1 MIGNHVSLEPLV
13 TIKHGKQLFEANQ
26 LPGGKKNW
34 EYLPYG
40 PFDTEKN
47 YFVWLDSIQSKTD
60 PCLFAIIRSKD
71 QKAVGVASFLR
82 IAPEDGTIEV
92 GHINFSPTLQR
103 TTEATEAMFLMMQWA
118 FESGYRRYE

>member
-1 MIGNHVSLEPLV
+1 M
-13 TIKHGKQLFEANQ
+13 
-26 LPGGKKNW
+26 
-34 EYLPYG
+34 PYG